1 MEDTL
6 AELALAAVFFL
17 ATHVGMSSTPI
28 RAALVG
34 VLSEK
39 GFFAIYS
46 LVTFATMGWMIVAYG
61 RAPDL
66 VLWEMGAPLR
76 WLAFVVSLVSCLLLA
91 TGLSPHNPTL
101 GPLVPETTTAAGP
114 VGIFKVTRHPLMW
127 AIGLWGL
134 AHGAVRGDGASAI
147 LFGSFAVL
155 ALAGTALIDAK
166 KKRLLGATWETYAN
180 GSSNVPFAAIMAG
193 RARVGLGEIGYL
205 RLVLGLVVFVVLV
218 VGHEWAIGTSPL
230 PQY

>member
-1 MEDTL
+1 
-6 AELALAAVFFL
+6 
-17 ATHVGMSSTPI
+17 
-28 RAALVG
+28 
-34 VLSEK
+34 
-39 GFFAIYS
+39 
-46 LVTFATMGWMIVAYG
+46 MGWMIVAYG

-66 VLWEMGAPLR
+66 VLWKMGAPLR

-101 GPLVPETTTAAGP
+101 GPLVPETATAAGP

>member
-17 ATHVGMSSTPI
+17 ATHVSMSSTPI

-66 VLWEMGAPLR
+66 VLWRWVRRCAGLPLSSAWSR
-76 WLAFVVSLVSCLLLA
+76 ACCSPPGLAR
-91 TGLSPHNPTL
+91 TTRRL
-101 GPLVPETTTAAGP
+101 GPW
-114 VGIFKVTRHPLMW
+114 FR
-127 AIGLWGL
+127 
-134 AHGAVRGDGASAI
+134 
-147 LFGSFAVL
+147 
-155 ALAGTALIDAK
+155 
-166 KKRLLGATWETYAN
+166 KRQPPPA
-180 GSSNVPFAAIMAG
+180 
-193 RARVGLGEIGYL
+193 
-205 RLVLGLVVFVVLV
+205 RLVFSRSP
-218 VGHEWAIGTSPL
+218 AIP
-230 PQY
+230 